1 VLISLRNRN
10 QQTELERK
18 KHSALFFLTGWLVLA
33 IILALG
39 ENDLTIA
46 CTEGIYRTW

>member
-1 VLISLRNRN
+1 MLISLRNRN

-18 KHSALFFLTGWLVLA
+18 KHSALFFLTAWIVLA

-39 ENDLTIA
+39 SNEIA
-46 CTEGIYRTW
+46 NSQ

>member
-18 KHSALFFLTGWLVLA
+18 KHSALFFLTAWIVLA
-33 IILALG
+33 RAVILALG
-39 ENDLTIA
+39 SNEIA
-46 CTEGIYRTW
+46 NSQ